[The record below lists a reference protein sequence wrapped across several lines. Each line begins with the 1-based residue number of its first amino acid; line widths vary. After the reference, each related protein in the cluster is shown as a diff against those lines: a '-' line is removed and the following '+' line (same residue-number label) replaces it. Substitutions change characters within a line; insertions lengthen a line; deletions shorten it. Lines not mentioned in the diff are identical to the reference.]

1 MKSNWSLLAITVPGG
16 GVLALLAL
24 VLVTYQYGN
33 LPSMSDMQLA
43 TELGAA
49 IGGALTFTRPF
60 QLLKR

>member
-16 GVLALLAL
+16 GALALLAL
-24 VLVTYQYGN
+24 VLIAHQYGD

-43 TELGAA
+43 AELGAA
-49 IGGALTFTRPF
+49 IGWALAFTRPF